1 MIYLYSGTP
10 GSGKSLHV
18 AQVIYYSLARKSPV
32 IGNFEIDRVSVKNPD
47 CYSYVSNSELR
58 ESPRRLIDFA
68 LNYWKD
74 GKPVKEGKLLV
85 VIDEAQQLFNS
96 RAWQA
101 DGRDEWLK
109 FFCEH
114 RKLGFDVILIA
125 QFDRMLDRQIRSL
138 IEYEQIHRKL
148 SNFGWFGFLFSLIFG
163 GGKLFVS
170 VKVWYPMKERV
181 GSDIFRAKK
190 KYYRIY
196 NTFATFDAVSTA
208 GALAGGTPE
217 RRGDP
222 ASAPAPSRRPK
233 VRKDCRKWV

>member
-18 AQVIYYSLARKSPV
+18 AQVIYYSLSRKSPV
-32 IGNFEIDRVSVKNPD
+32 IGNFEIDRASVKNPD

-68 LNYWKD
+68 LDYWKD

-109 FFCEH
+109 FF
-114 RKLGFDVILIA
+114 KILIVA
-125 QFDRMLDRQIRSL
+125 SL
-138 IEYEQIHRKL
+138 
-148 SNFGWFGFLFSLIFG
+148 
-163 GGKLFVS
+163 
-170 VKVWYPMKERV
+170 
-181 GSDIFRAKK
+181 
-190 KYYRIY
+190 
-196 NTFATFDAVSTA
+196 
-208 GALAGGTPE
+208 
-217 RRGDP
+217 
-222 ASAPAPSRRPK
+222 
-233 VRKDCRKWV
+233 